1 MNWQLVAAGLLF
13 YAAGVGAFTGREP
26 DYFHSVATRALAPL
40 LYQGTLVVFLALYI
54 LIQEMGILYGLP
66 IAFASLFPI
75 DAVNRVLIDGIRS
88 ILGLLAL
95 VCGLVIFFLGFG

>member
-13 YAAGVGAFTGREP
+13 YAAGVGAFTGQQP
-26 DYFHSVATRALAPL
+26 DDFHCRVTRALAPL
-40 LYQGTLVVFLALYI
+40 LYQGTLAVFLALYI
-54 LIQEMGILYGLP
+54 LIQEMGILYGPP

-75 DAVNRVLIDGIRS
+75 DAVNRVLIDGFRS

-95 VCGLVIFFLGFG
+95 VSGLVIFFLGFR